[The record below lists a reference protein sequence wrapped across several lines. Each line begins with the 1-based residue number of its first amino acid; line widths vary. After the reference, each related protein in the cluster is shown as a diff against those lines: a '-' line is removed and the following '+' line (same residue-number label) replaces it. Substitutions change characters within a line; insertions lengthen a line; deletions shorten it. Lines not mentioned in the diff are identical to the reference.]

1 MSKKQAIF
9 IKPQAKN
16 VNRHTPRGM
25 SELERSISQRGWIG
39 APTVAADGESFDGS
53 ARLETGAGLG
63 FDYAD
68 PAIIDAPDD
77 RAIIVRSR
85 GRYPVIHMRAD
96 IPTADDDRAK
106 LLALEANK
114 IAADNLSF
122 DPLILAEVAQ
132 EIDVSGLFSEDEL
145 AAALRHMPDDGE
157 WGGALGV
164 LPEGDRAPFQQM
176 TFTLSDEQAGHVKD
190 ALDKARRM
198 GSFVSTGNEN
208 GNGNALA
215 RVCEVF
221 LGVS

>member
-1 MSKKQAIF
+1 MGKKQAIA
-9 IKPQAKN
+9 IRTQLRN

-77 RAIIVRSR
+77 RPIIVRSR
-85 GRYPVIHMRAD
+85 GQYPVIHMRAD

-122 DPLILAEVAQ
+122 DPLILAE
-132 EIDVSGLFSEDEL
+132 L
-145 AAALRHMPDDGE
+145 
-157 WGGALGV
+157 
-164 LPEGDRAPFQQM
+164 
-176 TFTLSDEQAGHVKD
+176 
-190 ALDKARRM
+190 
-198 GSFVSTGNEN
+198 STGTRSVRSVQ
-208 GNGNALA
+208 
-215 RVCEVF
+215 RVRSWRRS
-221 LGVS
+221 LPIRRKSNWKKMRLSW